1 MKETHKAFFF
11 YEGELICMR
20 HTHEDTPEALF
31 KNQIECFFRYA
42 CQERGFKSQLVH
54 YELALCACVRD
65 LRKGMRL
72 SRSENH
78 MMVMAYM
85 VLWKFGKLPYE
96 DIIILKRKKKRKSK
110 RI

>member
-1 MKETHKAFFF
+1 
-11 YEGELICMR
+11 
-20 HTHEDTPEALF
+20 
-31 KNQIECFFRYA
+31 
-42 CQERGFKSQLVH
+42 
-54 YELALCACVRD
+54 
-65 LRKGMRL
+65 
-72 SRSENH
+72 